1 VLLTVVV
8 NKSLTLLLTAF
19 TRVGCER
26 TLLVVD
32 RYSSVAFVEDARVT
46 RNASVLIVNTSVAT
60 VKGMVADVPG
70 EVILSTSVV
79 DISGD
84 CLSVVTDNE
93 VAGVRDVDL
102 VPSRVDCLFSLEAVV
117 VFEKVSVLLVA
128 NPAPILRSVLAGL
141 VGVSANAELAVD
153 LDVVGMSRS
162 DAVVVRCSGTVLS
175 AAAAAA
181 AVAGVVVVVA
191 TQPRFAP
198 EPSFATV
205 VGLCRAASPGLA
217 APADA
222 LSPSSVRPL
231 DDVISP
237 RAVDAVAATAEDRA
251 SRLLVDRRAAVLT
264 PSGRRLWSAAPSVG
278 DAVLTDSVD
287 WSAPETGVSVVA
299 VVPVLHRPTQFTP
312 ILSISAVFTCIGAL
326 DTPSRTGP
334 LARKYLP
341 GFPYS

>member
-1 VLLTVVV
+1 
-8 NKSLTLLLTAF
+8 
-19 TRVGCER
+19 
-26 TLLVVD
+26 
-32 RYSSVAFVEDARVT
+32 
-46 RNASVLIVNTSVAT
+46 
-60 VKGMVADVPG
+60 MVADVPG

-84 CLSVVTDNE
+84 CLSVVTDNK

-128 NPAPILRSVLAGL
+128 TGAPILRSVLAGL

-162 DAVVVRCSGTVLS
+162 DAVVVRCLGTVLS
-175 AAAAAA
+175 AAAAAAA

-205 VGLCRAASPGLA
+205 VGLCRAASGLA

-222 LSPSSVRPL
+222 LSPSVRPL

-237 RAVDAVAATAEDRA
+237 RPADAVAATAEDRA
-251 SRLLVDRRAAVLT
+251 LRLLVDRRAAVLT
-264 PSGRRLWSAAPSVG
+264 PSGRRLWSASPSVG
-278 DAVLTDSVD
+278 DAVPTDSVD

-299 VVPVLHRPTQFTP
+299 VVPVLHRPTQFTSVP
-312 ILSISAVFTCIGAL
+312 SLPAL
-326 DTPSRTGP
+326 GPWTPPAERGP
-334 LARKYLP
+334 SLESTYLVSLTVDLCE
-341 GFPYS
+341 G

>member
-1 VLLTVVV
+1 
-8 NKSLTLLLTAF
+8 
-19 TRVGCER
+19 
-26 TLLVVD
+26 
-32 RYSSVAFVEDARVT
+32 
-46 RNASVLIVNTSVAT
+46 
-60 VKGMVADVPG
+60 MVADVPG

-175 AAAAAA
+175 AAAAAAAA

-299 VVPVLHRPTQFTP
+299 VVPVLHRPTQFTSVP
-312 ILSISAVFTCIGAL
+312 SLPAL
-326 DTPSRTGP
+326 GPWTPPAERGP
-334 LARKYLP
+334 SLESTYLVSLTVDLCE
-341 GFPYS
+341 G

>member
-1 VLLTVVV
+1 VLSEASGTVLLTVVV

-46 RNASVLIVNTSVAT
+46 RNASVLTVKTSVAT
-60 VKGMVADVPG
+60 VKGMVADVTG
-70 EVILSTSVV
+70 EVIFSTSVV

-128 NPAPILRSVLAGL
+128 TGAPILRSVLAGL

-237 RAVDAVAATAEDRA
+237 RPADAVAATAEDRA

-299 VVPVLHRPTQFTP
+299 VVPVLHRPTQFIHQCRLYLHWGP
-312 ILSISAVFTCIGAL
+312 GHPQPNGA
-326 DTPSRTGP
+326 PR
-334 LARKYLP
+334 
-341 GFPYS
+341 